1 MDNGAET
8 MDKRK
13 AMKEEY
19 KQALRPMGVFQ
30 VRNLINGKVMIVRGL
45 NIDGKIN
52 STRFQLEMGGH
63 MNKELQRDWKTYGAD
78 SFAFEVLELLEPV
91 EGPVPDYTQDLKVL
105 EELWL
110 DKVQPYGESGYHN
123 MK

>member
-1 MDNGAET
+1 

-13 AMKEEY
+13 VMKEEY

-30 VRNLINGKVMIVRGL
+30 VRNLVNGKVMIVRGL

-52 STRFQLEMGGH
+52 STRFQLEMGSH
-63 MNKELQRDWKTYGAD
+63 MNKELQQDWKTYGAD

-91 EGPVPDYTQDLKVL
+91 EGPAPDYTQDLEVL

-110 DKVQPYGESGYHN
+110 EKVQPYGESGYHK
-123 MK
+123 MKS

>member
-1 MDNGAET
+1 

-13 AMKEEY
+13 AMKDEY

-30 VRNLINGKVMIVRGL
+30 VRNLVNGKVMIVRGL

-52 STRFQLEMGGH
+52 STRFQLEMGSY
-63 MNKELQRDWKTYGAD
+63 MNKELQQDWKTYGAD
-78 SFAFEVLELLEPV
+78 KFVFEVLELLEPV
-91 EGPVPDYTQDLKVL
+91 EGPAPDYAQELEVF

-110 DKVQPYGESGYHN
+110 EKVQPYGEHGYHK
-123 MK
+123 MKR